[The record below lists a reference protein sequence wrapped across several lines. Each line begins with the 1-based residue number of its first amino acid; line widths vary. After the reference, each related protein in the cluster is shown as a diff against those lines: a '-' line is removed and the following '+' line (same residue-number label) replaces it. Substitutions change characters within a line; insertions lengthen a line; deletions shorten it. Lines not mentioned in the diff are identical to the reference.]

1 MTTHGKIE
9 IAGLVLFA
17 RHGLNEAEKQL
28 GQRFI
33 LDITMDADL
42 AAAAKSDRITDTIDY
57 GEVTAIAEA
66 AFRDKHFY
74 LIEASAAHVAGSILA
89 HFPRVHAV
97 TVRVRKPSAPVPAV
111 IDHVSATVTVT
122 RKRDG

>member
-1 MTTHGKIE
+1 MQGKIE

-17 RHGLNEAEKQL
+17 RHGVNEAEQQL

-33 LDITMDADL
+33 LDIELDVDL
-42 AAAAKSDRITDTIDY
+42 AAAAKSDRIADTVDY
-57 GEVTAIAEA
+57 GEVTAVTEA

-74 LIEASAAHVAGSILA
+74 LIEASAAHVAGAILA
-89 HFPRVHAV
+89 HFPRVQAV
-97 TVRVRKPSAPVPAV
+97 TVTVKKPSAPVPAV
-111 IDHVSATVTVT
+111 IDHVSATVRVA

>member
-1 MTTHGKIE
+1 MTTHSKIE

-17 RHGLNEAEKQL
+17 RHGVNEAEKQL
-28 GQRFI
+28 GQRFV
-33 LDITMDADL
+33 LDITLDVDL
-42 AAAAKSDRITDTIDY
+42 AAAMKSDRITDTVDY

-74 LIEASAAHVAGSILA
+74 LIEASAAHVAGAILA
-89 HFPRVHAV
+89 YFPKAHAV

-111 IDHVSATVTVT
+111 IDYVAATVTVA